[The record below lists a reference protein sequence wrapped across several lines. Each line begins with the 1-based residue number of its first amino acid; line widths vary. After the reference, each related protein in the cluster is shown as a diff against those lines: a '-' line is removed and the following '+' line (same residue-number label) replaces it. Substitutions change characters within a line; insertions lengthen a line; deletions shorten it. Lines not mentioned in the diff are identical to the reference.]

1 MTIENRETSLKANY
15 KVYCAVTAI
24 LGAHASAALA
34 ETPAEAAAP
43 AEESENTGISEIV
56 VTATRRE

>member
-1 MTIENRETSLKANY
+1 MIIENRETSLKANY

-34 ETPAEAAAP
+34 ETPADA
-43 AEESENTGISEIV
+43 
-56 VTATRRE
+56 TASGRI